1 LGVSARAA
9 PAKPESQKPAALAA
23 EGVFSPKVL
32 LALIGAGVFATAAYL
47 LLTAYEP
54 DLRATRGG
62 GAHAIS
68 RSAIG
73 FAGIIRLLN
82 LMDEPATIS
91 RSSAERTNYSGLMVL
106 TPGPLRGLPKLDTQR
121 DRLIVLPK
129 WLTEP
134 DPAHPGWQAN
144 AVAAPEVIVT
154 TGLPAS
160 LKGMT
165 VVRRAQGAGGPQRLI
180 GEYAPWP
187 TGGLRAG
194 PINQFQTLRG
204 GGLKPLVTDDQGDMV
219 VGAVPGSNLYVLSD
233 PDLLNT
239 QGLKDPRTARIAVS
253 ILLMLTAGDLPI
265 AFDVSATDAGGQK
278 SLLRLAVEPP
288 FLAATL
294 CLLVV
299 AALVG
304 VQAWFRFGPARRA
317 PRAVALGKTAL
328 VETGAGMVRLAKR
341 EPRMARRYVQ
351 LCRQRAAAALG
362 AAHLE
367 GQALDEFLDRWGERV
382 GAQERISA
390 LAAEARQ
397 VKDVLGLTAL
407 AQRARR
413 WRTEVTRAAG

>member
-1 LGVSARAA
+1 MSAKAA
-9 PAKPESQKPAALAA
+9 SLKPGAD
-23 EGVFSPKVL
+23 GVFSPKVL
-32 LALIGAGVFATAAYL
+32 LTLIAAGVFATSAYL
-47 LLTAYEP
+47 LLTAYAP

-73 FAGIIRLLN
+73 YAGVVRLLQ
-82 LMDEPATIS
+82 MIDTPVTINE
-91 RSSAERTNYSGLMVL
+91 SSAARTSYPGLMVV
-106 TPGPLRGLPKLDTQR
+106 TPAPGRSLGKLETR
-121 DRLIVLPK
+121 YNRLIVLPK
-129 WLTEP
+129 WMTQP

-144 AVAAPEVIVT
+144 AAALPEPFVSLALPGNLKGVT
-154 TGLPAS
+154 VERRPAGVNGPSRLISDFALWPTAGLPA
-160 LKGMT
+160 GP
-165 VVRRAQGAGGPQRLI
+165 VREFQTMMASGLTPLVKDEQGRMVLGVAQG
-180 GEYAPWP
+180 
-187 TGGLRAG
+187 
-194 PINQFQTLRG
+194 
-204 GGLKPLVTDDQGDMV
+204 
-219 VGAVPGSNLYVLSD
+219 GSLYVLSD

-239 QGLKDPRTARIAVS
+239 QGLHDPRTARIAAT
-253 ILLMLTAGDLPI
+253 LLLALKIDDLPI
-265 AFDVSATDAGGQK
+265 AFDISATEAGGQK
-278 SLLRLAVEPP
+278 SLLRLAIEPP
-288 FLAATL
+288 FLASTL
-294 CLLVV
+294 CLLAV

-367 GQALDEFLDRWGERV
+367 GEALDAFLDRWGERV
-382 GAQERISA
+382 GAHEHISV
-390 LAAEARQ
+390 LWAEALQ

-413 WRTEVTRAAG
+413 WRLEVTRAA

>member
-1 LGVSARAA
+1 MSVQAA
-9 PAKPESQKPAALAA
+9 PQTPAAD
-23 EGVFSPKVL
+23 GVFSPKVL
-32 LALIGAGVFATAAYL
+32 LALIAAGVFATAAYL
-47 LLTAYEP
+47 MLSAYEP
-54 DLRATRGG
+54 DLRASRGG
-62 GAHAIS
+62 GAHAVS
-68 RSAIG
+68 RSAVG
-73 FAGIIRLLN
+73 YAGIVRLLR
-82 LMDEPATIS
+82 LMDEPVTIS
-91 RSSAERTNYSGLMVL
+91 QSDAARTNYPGLMVL
-106 TPGPLRGLPKLDTQR
+106 TPQLLRGLPKLDTQH

-144 AVAAPEVIVT
+144 AVVAPEAVVT

-165 VVRRAQGAGGPQRLI
+165 VARRAEGINGPARLTS
-180 GEYAPWP
+180 EFAAWP
-187 TGGLRAG
+187 ANGLPAG
-194 PINQFQTLRG
+194 PITQFQTVQG
-204 GGLKPLVTDDQGDMV
+204 GGLKPLVRDDQGGV
-219 VGAVPGSNLYVLSD
+219 VLGITQGNLYVLSD
-233 PDLLNT
+233 PDLLDT
-239 QGLKDPRTARIAVS
+239 QGLRDARTARIAAT
-253 ILLMLTAGDLPI
+253 ILLILKTQDQPI
-265 AFDVSATDAGGQK
+265 AFDVSATEAGGQK
-278 SLLRLAVEPP
+278 SLLRLAIEPP

-304 VQAWFRFGPARRA
+304 LQAWFRFGPARQA

-382 GAQERISA
+382 GAQERLSTLWTEA
-390 LAAEARQ
+390 LQ
-397 VKDVLGLTAL
+397 VSDVLELTAL

-413 WRTEVTRAAG
+413 WRLEVTRAA

>member
-1 LGVSARAA
+1 VSVQAA
-9 PAKPESQKPAALAA
+9 PQKPGSESA
-23 EGVFSPKVL
+23 FSPKVL

-47 LLTAYEP
+47 LLSAYEP

-73 FAGIIRLLN
+73 YAGIMRLLD
-82 LMDEPATIS
+82 LVGEPATLN
-91 RSSAERTNYSGLMVL
+91 RSSEARTNYPGLMVL
-106 TPGPLRGLPKLDTQR
+106 TPEFIRGLPKLDTQR

-129 WLTEP
+129 WVTQP

-144 AVAAPEVIVT
+144 AVAAPEAFVT
-154 TGLPAS
+154 ANLPAA
-160 LKGMT
+160 LKDVT
-165 VVRRAQGAGGPQRLI
+165 VVRRAERTSGPQRLT
-180 GEYAPWP
+180 GDYAPWP
-187 TGGLRAG
+187 ANGLPAG
-194 PINQFQTLRG
+194 PAREFQTLKG
-204 GGLKPLVTDDQGDMV
+204 GKLTPLVRDEQGGVV
-219 VGAVPGSNLYVLSD
+219 VGQAPGTNLFVLSD

-239 QGLKDPRTARIAVS
+239 QGLKDPRTARIALS
-253 ILLMLTAGDLPI
+253 ILLMLKSDDQPI
-265 AFDVSATDAGGQK
+265 AFDVSATDAGGNK
-278 SLLRLAVEPP
+278 SLLKLAVEPP

-294 CLLVV
+294 CLVVV
-299 AALVG
+299 AALIG
-304 VQAWFRFGPARRA
+304 AQAWFRFGPARRA

-351 LCRQRAAAALG
+351 LCRHRAAAALG

-382 GAQERISA
+382 GTQERISA
-390 LAAEARQ
+390 LWAEALQ

-413 WRTEVTRAAG
+413 WRLEVTRAA

>member
-1 LGVSARAA
+1 LGVSVQAA
-9 PAKPESQKPAALAA
+9 PQKPVTD
-23 EGVFSPKVL
+23 GVFSPKVL
-32 LALIGAGVFATAAYL
+32 LALIAAGVFAASVYL
-47 LLTAYEP
+47 LLSAYEP

-73 FAGIIRLLN
+73 YAGVVRLMR
-82 LMDEPATIS
+82 LMDVPVTLNESSQA
-91 RSSAERTNYSGLMVL
+91 RSSFPGLMVL
-106 TPGPLRGLPKLDTQR
+106 TPQPGAALGALPLQH

-129 WLTEP
+129 WMTEP
-134 DPAHPGWQAN
+134 DPTHPGWQSN
-144 AVAAPEVIVT
+144 AVAMPEVLVSLSLPTELKGLTIT
-154 TGLPAS
+154 RRAEAEKGPARLTSGFGLWPDNGLPA
-160 LKGMT
+160 
-165 VVRRAQGAGGPQRLI
+165 GPV
-180 GEYAPWP
+180 GE
-187 TGGLRAG
+187 
-194 PINQFQTLRG
+194 FQTMTG
-204 GGLKPLVTDDQGDMV
+204 GGLTPLVKDDQGRMV
-219 VGAVPGSNLYVLSD
+219 LGSRQWGPDIYVYVLSD

-239 QGLKDPRTARIAVS
+239 QGIHDPRTARIAAS
-253 ILLMLTAGDLPI
+253 ILLALKTQGEPI
-265 AFDVSATDAGGQK
+265 AFDVSATEAGGQK
-278 SLLRLAVEPP
+278 SLLRLAIQPP

-294 CLLVV
+294 CLVV
-299 AALVG
+299 VGALVG
-304 VQAWFRFGPARRA
+304 VQAWFRFGPAQRA

-390 LAAEARQ
+390 LWAEALQ

-413 WRTEVTRAAG
+413 WRLEVTRAA

>member
-1 LGVSARAA
+1 MSAQAA
-9 PAKPESQKPAALAA
+9 PQKPAAPAD

-32 LALIGAGVFATAAYL
+32 LALIAAGLFATAAYL
-47 LLTAYEP
+47 MLSAYEP
-54 DLRATRGG
+54 DLRASRGG
-62 GAHAIS
+62 GAHAVS

-73 FAGIIRLLN
+73 YAGIVRLLG
-82 LMDEPATIS
+82 LMDEPVTVS
-91 RSSAERTNYSGLMVL
+91 QGSAARTNYPGLMVL
-106 TPGPLRGLPKLDTQR
+106 TPELLRGLPKLDTQNG
-121 DRLIVLPK
+121 RLIVLPK

-144 AVAAPEVIVT
+144 AVTAPEGLVT
-154 TGLPAS
+154 TGLPES
-160 LKGMT
+160 LKDMT
-165 VVRRAQGAGGPQRLI
+165 IVRRAVGIGGPGRLT
-180 GEYAPWP
+180 GEFAPWP
-187 TGGLRAG
+187 TAGLPAG
-194 PINQFQTLRG
+194 PISQFQTLRG
-204 GGLKPLVTDDQGDMV
+204 GGLKPLVRDDQGGMV
-219 VGAVPGSNLYVLSD
+219 VGAVPNTNLYVLSD

-239 QGLKDPRTARIAVS
+239 QGLSDPRTARIAVT
-253 ILLMLTAGDLPI
+253 ILLMLKTQDQPI
-265 AFDVSATDAGGQK
+265 AFDVSATEAGGQK
-278 SLLRLAVEPP
+278 SLLRLAIQPP

-304 VQAWFRFGPARRA
+304 LQAWFRFGPARRA

-367 GQALDEFLDRWGERV
+367 GHALDEFLDRWGERV
-382 GAQERISA
+382 GAQERVSA
-390 LAAEARQ
+390 LWADALQ
-397 VKDVLGLTAL
+397 VKDVLELTAL

-413 WRTEVTRAAG
+413 WRLEVTRAA

>member
-1 LGVSARAA
+1 
-9 PAKPESQKPAALAA
+9 
-23 EGVFSPKVL
+23 
-32 LALIGAGVFATAAYL
+32 VFATSAFL
-47 LLTAYEP
+47 LLSAYAP

-73 FAGIIRLLN
+73 YAGVVRLLQ
-82 LMDEPATIS
+82 MMEAPVTIS
-91 RSSAERTNYSGLMVL
+91 ESSAERTSYPGLMVV
-106 TPGPLRGLPKLDTQR
+106 TPAPGRGLGKLETKYS
-121 DRLIVLPK
+121 RLIVLPK
-129 WLTEP
+129 WMTEP

-144 AVAAPEVIVT
+144 AAALPEPFVSLALPAGLKGVTIVRRPMGENGPARLLSDFSLWPSD
-154 TGLPAS
+154 GLPA
-160 LKGMT
+160 GP
-165 VVRRAQGAGGPQRLI
+165 VR
-180 GEYAPWP
+180 E
-187 TGGLRAG
+187 
-194 PINQFQTLRG
+194 FQTMTAS
-204 GGLKPLVTDDQGDMV
+204 GLTPLVKDDQGRMV
-219 VGAVPGSNLYVLSD
+219 LGVAQGGSLYVLSD

-239 QGLKDPRTARIAVS
+239 QGLRDPRTARIAATL
-253 ILLMLTAGDLPI
+253 LLMLRTDEQPI
-265 AFDVSATDAGGQK
+265 AFDISATEAGGQK

-288 FLAATL
+288 FLASTL
-294 CLLVV
+294 CLLAV

-341 EPRMARRYVQ
+341 EPQMARRYVQ

-362 AAHLE
+362 AGHLE
-367 GQALDEFLDRWGERV
+367 GEALDAFLDRWGERV